1 MEKIQYKTLKIVFNN
16 NESFED
22 FILQSNEV
30 CIYQKQL
37 CQLTAAIYENLTDL
51 SPEVIKPFS
60 IGQRNGPYNLRNGH
74 ILSLPSA
81 RTTCYA
87 TNSILFRACQVWNK
101 LPLVILTGKFAFN
114 HIVCFVEPT
123 LNEVFIII

>member
-60 IGQRNGPYNLRNGH
+60 IVKEMDHVTYGMG
-74 ILSLPSA
+74 I
-81 RTTCYA
+81 
-87 TNSILFRACQVWNK
+87 F
-101 LPLVILTGKFAFN
+101 
-114 HIVCFVEPT
+114 
-123 LNEVFIII
+123 